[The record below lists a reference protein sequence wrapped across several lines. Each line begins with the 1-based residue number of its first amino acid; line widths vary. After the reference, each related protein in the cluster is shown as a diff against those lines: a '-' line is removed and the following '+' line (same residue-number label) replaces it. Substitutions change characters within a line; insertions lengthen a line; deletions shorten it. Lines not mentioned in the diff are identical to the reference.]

1 MILDRSKDNQV
12 LEWVFG
18 SLKIPNQGFYPVHWH
33 PSFRNCPVVQLAPY
47 TDGSNQFW
55 WPFHLMNP
63 ITPLYDRLRGF
74 YGVLVKGN
82 LEWNPKIILGH
93 THTDGFPPDT
103 LS

>member
-1 MILDRSKDNQV
+1 MHPVKGTHPLSSISLVGDLPIYSSVSKSSFSILSCGPISTSYRRFEPFLVS
-12 LEWVFG
+12 
-18 SLKIPNQGFYPVHWH
+18 IPP
-33 PSFRNCPVVQLAPY
+33 
-47 TDGSNQFW
+47 
-55 WPFHLMNP
+55 MNP

>member
-1 MILDRSKDNQV
+1 M
-12 LEWVFG
+12 G
-18 SLKIPNQGFYPVHWH
+18 SPVRPLPPVRVCLVSYPVRLF
-33 PSFRNCPVVQLAPY
+33 PFCPVVQLAPH
-47 TDGSNQFW
+47 TDGLNPFW
-55 WPFHLMNP
+55 WHSHPMNP